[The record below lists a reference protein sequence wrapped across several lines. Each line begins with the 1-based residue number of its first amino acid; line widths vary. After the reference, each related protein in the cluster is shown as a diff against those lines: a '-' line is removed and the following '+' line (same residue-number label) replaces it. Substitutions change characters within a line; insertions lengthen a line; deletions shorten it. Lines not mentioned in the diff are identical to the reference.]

1 MDYEIITH
9 RDKRYIVI
17 PRLLELGLRHV
28 FTTRDMDT
36 GLKTN
41 PCSGNLLQTF
51 EEVKEAMGIDPLQS
65 FFLNQIHSARVV
77 TVEEGSE
84 GLPFLLGQRIME
96 TDGMATS
103 REDFL
108 LVTTYADCVP
118 LIFFDPVKR
127 IQANVHS
134 GWKGTAGRIAEQAL
148 QVLRN
153 TYGCRMEDVVVVI
166 GPHIGRDDFEVET
179 DVKRIF
185 EEAFP
190 FSGEV
195 IRQKDEKKSLIDLH
209 AINRRMLLEQGISA
223 ENILSVDL
231 STVSHPDLLHSYRR
245 DGKNFGLMSLAT
257 CIPGE
262 GSSDQVRNRQ
272 QDGTGD
278 DR

>member
-17 PRLLELGLRHV
+17 PKLLELGLRHV

-51 EEVKEAMGIDPLQS
+51 EEVKAAMGIDPEAS
-65 FFLNQIHSARVV
+65 IFLNQTHSARVV
-77 TVEEGSE
+77 PVEGNEGE
-84 GLPFLLGQRIME
+84 PFLLGRRILE
-96 TDGMATS
+96 TDGMVTA
-103 REDFL
+103 REDLL

-134 GWKGTAGRIAEQAL
+134 GWKGTAGRIAERAL
-148 QVLRN
+148 DVLRD
-153 TYGCRMEDVVVVI
+153 TYGCRMEDIVVVI
-166 GPHIGRDDFEVET
+166 GPHIGMDDFEVES
-179 DVKRIF
+179 DVKGIF

-190 FSGEV
+190 FSEEV
-195 IRQKDEKKSLIDLH
+195 IRQKDGTKFLIDLYG
-209 AINRRMLLEQGISA
+209 INRRMMLEQGICP

-231 STVSHPDLLHSYRR
+231 STVAHPDLLHSYRR
-245 DGKNFGLMSLAT
+245 DGKSFGLMSLAT
-257 CIPGE
+257 CIASGE
-262 GSSDQVRNRQ
+262 
-272 QDGTGD
+272 
-278 DR
+278 